1 MIFMG
6 EERSLTMVFMGGQVS
21 RFVAIKS
28 EHNGNLSWHLGDW
41 SETHDTPKVALGWIS
56 AKTTRQP
63 SAAGY
68 IARCRCWNWG

>member
-56 AKTTRQP
+56 AKTTP
-63 SAAGY
+63 TIGGGVH
-68 IARCRCWNWG
+68 CTMWVLNWG